1 MAYAITFNNS
11 LLNIAANETEKN
23 ELTALNT
30 PHTVIEI
37 SDEDFTRFKVRM
49 DGCTI
54 DGTTITFED
63 NPDPQVYNNSDE
75 LQEYINDIRD
85 AMKRFIKNANANTQS
100 KTLYTQV
107 VNYENYLDTLDTS
120 TITFPINTWEKY
132 CEDNGITYL
141 NLLQIP

>member
-1 MAYAITFNNS
+1 MAYAITLNNS

-30 PHTVIEI
+30 PHTLIEI
-37 SDEDFTRFKVRM
+37 SDEDFIKFKVRM
-49 DGCTI
+49 DFFTI
-54 DGTTITFED
+54 DGTTITFEN

>member
-1 MAYAITFNNS
+1 M
-11 LLNIAANETEKN
+11 
-23 ELTALNT
+23 
-30 PHTVIEI
+30 
-37 SDEDFTRFKVRM
+37 DFF
-49 DGCTI
+49 TI